1 MHRRLALWYGLPTVR
16 ALIVLLVVAACG
28 GAQIHN
34 LPLQWRGVD
43 TGPAASTA
51 VAQSFAAVPIAF
63 ALRDTRPD
71 PSAVGTYEDN
81 GYVVRTSDNVAAYC
95 STQLGEMLAHAGARL
110 NEAPRAT
117 LETELLEY
125 RVVEGGTF
133 HGIVRLRAI
142 VRRPS
147 GDAWAKI
154 YEGSSKRW
162 GRSHSPDNMNEA
174 LSNALADVATQLV
187 HDEDFAQVLLSV
199 APPPGSAPPAGG

>member
-1 MHRRLALWYGLPTVR
+1 MRAERLVF
-16 ALIVLLVVAACG
+16 LVVAACG
-28 GAQIHN
+28 GAQIYN

-43 TGPAASTA
+43 TAPAASAA
-51 VAQSFAAVPIAF
+51 VAESFAAVPLAF
-63 ALRDTRPD
+63 VLRDVRPD
-71 PSAVGTYEDN
+71 PSAVGTYEDS
-81 GYVVRTSDNVAAYC
+81 GYVVRTGDNVGAYC
-95 STQLGEMLAHAGARL
+95 STRLGELLAQAGARL
-110 NEAPRAT
+110 NDAPMAS

-125 RVVEGGTF
+125 RVVEGSTF

-142 VRRPS
+142 VRRPG

-162 GRSHSPDNMNEA
+162 GRTHNPDNFNEA

-199 APPPGSAPPAGG
+199 APPPASAPPAGA

>member
-1 MHRRLALWYGLPTVR
+1 MRAISLA
-16 ALIVLLVVAACG
+16 LLVVAACAG
-28 GAQIHN
+28 SELHTQSGPLQ
-34 LPLQWRGVD
+34 LQWRGVD
-43 TGPAASTA
+43 TGPAANEA
-51 VAQSFAAVPIAF
+51 VAASFAAVPIAF
-63 ALRDTRPD
+63 VLRDMRPD
-71 PSAVGTYEDN
+71 PSAVGNYEDS
-81 GYVVRTSDNVAAYC
+81 GFVVRTNDNVGTYC
-95 STQLGEMLAHAGARL
+95 STQLGSLLERAGARL
-110 NEAPRAT
+110 REPPLAS

-142 VRRPS
+142 VRRPN

-162 GRSHSPDNMNEA
+162 GRTHNPENYNEA

-199 APPPGSAPPAGG
+199 APQAEAAQPNGA

>member
-1 MHRRLALWYGLPTVR
+1 LATVR
-16 ALIVLLVVAACG
+16 ALRLAFLVVAACG
-28 GAQIHN
+28 GAQIHD

-43 TGPAASTA
+43 GGPAATTA
-51 VAQSFAAVPIAF
+51 VAQSFAAVPLAF
-63 ALRDTRPD
+63 ALRDVRPD
-71 PSAVGTYEDN
+71 PSAVGTYEDD
-81 GYVVRTSDNVAAYC
+81 GYVVRTSDNVGAYC
-95 STQLGEMLAHAGARL
+95 SMKLVELLTHAGARL
-110 NEAPRAT
+110 NEAPRAS

-142 VRRPS
+142 VRRPT

-162 GRSHSPDNMNEA
+162 GRTHNPANFNEA
-174 LSNALADVATQLV
+174 LSNALADAATKLV

-199 APPPGSAPPAGG
+199 GPPPMSAPPAGG

>member
-1 MHRRLALWYGLPTVR
+1 MAWPTVR
-16 ALIVLLVVAACG
+16 ALNVAFLVVAACG
-28 GAQIHN
+28 GAQLHD

-43 TGPAASTA
+43 TGPAPSPE
-51 VAQSFAAVPIAF
+51 VAQSFAAVPLAF
-63 ALRDTRPD
+63 ALRDARPD
-71 PSAVGTYEDN
+71 PSAVGMYEDG
-81 GYVVRTSDNVAAYC
+81 GYVVRTHDNVGAYC
-95 STQLGEMLAHAGARL
+95 SMKLGELLAHAGARL
-110 NEAPRAT
+110 NEPPRAS

-142 VRRPS
+142 VRRPT

-162 GRSHSPDNMNEA
+162 GRSHNPDNYNEA

-187 HDEDFAQVLLSV
+187 HDDDFAQVLLSV
-199 APPPGSAPPAGG
+199 APPPASAPPGGL